1 MNLRKKREKEF
12 NIDISSLVDVLF
24 TLLIFFSL
32 TSTFVKESG
41 LKVELPEASS
51 GSPLVSPE
59 KYEITISSSGE
70 IGLNSVPVQTVDE
83 MKSILS
89 KFDTGMR
96 LRYVMVIKADTA
108 TPHGKVTE
116 VLDILKSLKFENIAV
131 GTRSKK

>member
-51 GSPLVSPE
+51 GAPLVSPE

-96 LRYVMVIKADTA
+96 LKYVMVIKADTA

>member
-96 LRYVMVIKADTA
+96 LKYVMVIKADTA

>member
-83 MKSILS
+83 IGRASC
-89 KFDTGMR
+89 R
-96 LRYVMVIKADTA
+96 ERV
-108 TPHGKVTE
+108 
-116 VLDILKSLKFENIAV
+116 
-131 GTRSKK
+131 

>member
-1 MNLRKKREKEF
+1 MNIRKRKEKEF

-41 LKVELPEASS
+41 LKVDLPEASS
-51 GSPLVSPE
+51 GAPLISPE
-59 KYEITISSSGE
+59 KYEITVNQEGSIS
-70 IGLNSVPVQTVDE
+70 LNSVPVSSTIE
-83 MKSILS
+83 MKDILS
-89 KFDTGMR
+89 KFDTDMR
-96 LRYVMVIKADTA
+96 LRYVMVIKADAA

-116 VLDILKSLKFENIAV
+116 VLDILKTLRFENIAV